1 MKFGVFFV
9 CESPD
14 RDFKRAYG
22 EMLEQIDYAEHLG
35 FDTVWLAEHH
45 GSTYGSMPSGAVMAA
60 AIAQRTKF
68 IRIGLAV
75 SILPF
80 NNPVR
85 IAEDYAM
92 VDVLSDGRLDF
103 GVGRGYQPSEY
114 AMLGIA
120 DRQAHS
126 REIFQESLDVLIGL
140 WTHDE
145 FSYDGRYYQIDR
157 ASLHPRPL
165 QQPHPPIFVA
175 AISPDTFQLVA
186 DKGYNLLVTPTLMAL
201 PELKEFIVSAKRRLV
216 EHGRDPN
223 SIEFP
228 MNWQMHLADTRARA
242 RENTIDAFGWY
253 FDKVMSL
260 VPHGA
265 KIPATYE
272 AYGEMAQAY
281 DEAGG
286 FPVERLQDMGVLIL
300 GTPEDAIEKVREVRD
315 DAGIN
320 RISCWF
326 RIGGL
331 EHRKVM
337 TSMEL
342 FAREV
347 MPRFTDRAPF
357 PAAALPGA
365 PAPAGA

>member
-9 CESPD
+9 TESPD
-14 RDFKRAYG
+14 RDFKRAYD
-22 EMLEQIDYAEHLG
+22 EMLEQTEYAEHLG

-92 VDVLSDGRLDF
+92 VDVLSNGRLDF

-114 AMLGIA
+114 EMLGLA
-120 DRQAHS
+120 DRQEDS
-126 REIFQESLDVLIGL
+126 RQIFQESLDILIGL
-140 WTHDE
+140 WTRDN
-145 FSYDGRYYQIDR
+145 FSYEGRYYRIEN
-157 ASLHPRPL
+157 ATLHPKPL

-175 AISPDTFQLVA
+175 AISPETFKLVA

-201 PELKEFIVSAKRRLV
+201 PELKDFILDAKRRLV
-216 EHGRDPN
+216 EHGRDP
-223 SIEFP
+223 STIEFP
-228 MNWQMHLADTRARA
+228 MNWQMHLAETRALA
-242 RENTIDAFGWY
+242 KQNTVDAFGWY
-253 FDKVMSL
+253 FDKVMEL

-265 KIPATYE
+265 KVPKTYE
-272 AYGEMAQAY
+272 AYGEMARQY
-281 DEAGG
+281 EEAGG
-286 FPVERLQDMGVLIL
+286 FPVEQLQDMGVLIL
-300 GTPEDAIEKVREVRD
+300 GTPADASERVREVRD
-315 DAGIN
+315 DVGIN

-337 TSMEL
+337 KSMEL

-347 MPRFTDRAPF
+347 MPRFVEPAPF
-357 PAAALPGA
+357 PEAAL
-365 PAPAGA
+365 PAPAGGSHP